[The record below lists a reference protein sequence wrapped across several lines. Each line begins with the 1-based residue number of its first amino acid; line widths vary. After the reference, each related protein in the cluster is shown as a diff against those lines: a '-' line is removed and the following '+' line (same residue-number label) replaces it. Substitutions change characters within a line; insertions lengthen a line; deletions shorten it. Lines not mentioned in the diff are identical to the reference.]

1 MACPGELPV
10 YHALPGPL
18 ATQQGA
24 LVGNDGV
31 GPATGKTF
39 RFSSTIAKLS
49 TLWAGVNPR
58 MSPQNASPSGTVLA
72 LLGSMT
78 VAIAPLR
85 SPSCARG
92 SCRTEPDVKVTAAQL
107 FPTAICAAEGSV
119 RPTTPPSTVPDG
131 HA

>member
-24 LVGNDGV
+24 LLGYGGV
-31 GPATGKTF
+31 GPTMGKTF

-49 TLWAGVNPR
+49 ALWAGVNPR
-58 MSPQNASPSGTVLA
+58 ISPQNATPSGVLFA
-72 LLGSMT
+72 TLGSVT
-78 VAIAPLR
+78 VALAPL
-85 SPSCARG
+85 
-92 SCRTEPDVKVTAAQL
+92 L
-107 FPTAICAAEGSV
+107 PTAICAAEGSV
-119 RPTTPPSTVPDG
+119 RPTTPPSTWPDG